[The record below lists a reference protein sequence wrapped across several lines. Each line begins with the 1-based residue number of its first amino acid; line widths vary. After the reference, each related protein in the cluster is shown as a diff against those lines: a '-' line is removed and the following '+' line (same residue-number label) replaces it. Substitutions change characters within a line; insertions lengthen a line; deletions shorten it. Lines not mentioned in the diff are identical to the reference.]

1 MGNYFEIEDLTEW
14 GFDEKE
20 LVGDETGEKEE
31 GEIEITPELYE
42 SHNYLVMYFDN
53 EFDWQSAVNTFEIK
67 PVHAIDSKENFLRVG
82 TGRVLKGSDVLKKIL

>member
-1 MGNYFEIEDLTEW
+1 
-14 GFDEKE
+14 
-20 LVGDETGEKEE
+20 
-31 GEIEITPELYE
+31 
-42 SHNYLVMYFDN
+42 MYFDN